1 MVLRSVKKYSNFIIL
16 HLAVVSSQDY
26 FLKKLSFP
34 LLYILASFVKNKV
47 PTGVWVY
54 LWVRYLVPLVYI
66 SVFVLVP
73 YCLDDGTI
81 VV

>member
-47 PTGVWVY
+47 PIDVWAYFCVF
-54 LWVRYLVPLVYI
+54 YLVPFIYI
-66 SVFVLVP
+66 SVFVPVP
-73 YCLDDGTI
+73 YMLI
-81 VV
+81 